1 LFGLLL
7 ILIGIAISLIV
18 RYTLFREKISPINN
32 TIRTITILLSIIGA
46 ILTLTQTTQLQEN
59 LPKKTWIVSDAI
71 IVKSEIVGERAI
83 RPQIEYVYQVDSINY
98 TGETDLDVPMFGGK
112 RKKYDVARES
122 IKDFQVGD
130 TISIFYNPVN
140 PEQSF
145 LKWQIRWNVFGKLGF
160 GFLLLLAGIFFSSF
174 PRKRLV
180 SGK

>member
-7 ILIGIAISLIV
+7 ILIGIAILLIV
-18 RYTLFREKISPINN
+18 RYTLFREKVPPINSN
-32 TIRTITILLSIIGA
+32 IRTLTIILSIIGA
-46 ILTLTQTTQLQEN
+46 ILTLTQSTQLQDN
-59 LPKKTWIVSDAI
+59 LQKKAWIVSDAI
-71 IVKSEIVGERAI
+71 IIKSEIVGERAI
-83 RPQIEYVYQVDSINY
+83 RPQIEYVYQVDHLNY

-122 IKDFQVGD
+122 IKNFQVGD

-145 LKWQIRWNVFGKLGF
+145 YRWQIKWNVFGKLGF
-160 GFLLLLAGIFFSSF
+160 GFLLLLTGIFFSSF

>member
-1 LFGLLL
+1 MFGLLL

-130 TISIFYNPVN
+130 TIRIFYNPVN

-145 LKWQIRWNVFGKLGF
+145 FKLQIKWNVFGKLGF
-160 GFLLLLAGIFFSSF
+160 GFLLLLTGIFFSSF
-174 PRKRLV
+174 PRKRL
-180 SGK
+180 S